1 MRGAAPVDED
11 QRTRRASVMSLVRDL
26 VAALGANDD
35 PLLGLFGA
43 FAYDLV
49 FQIEDLV
56 QKRARESDQ
65 RDIVLYVPDRLLAY
79 DRATGRGVVLS
90 YDFAW
95 KGKSTEGL
103 PRETAESV
111 YAKTPRQGFADH
123 APGEYQATVET
134 ARAAFARGDLFEAV
148 PGQLFAEP
156 CERSPAEVFQRLC
169 RINPSPYGALM
180 NLGDGEFLVSASPE
194 MFVRSDGRRVE
205 TCPISGTIARGVDA
219 IGDAEQIRQLL
230 NSEKDEFELNMCT
243 DVDRNDKARVC
254 VPGTIKVLARRQIE
268 TYSKLFHTVD
278 HVEGMLRPGFDSLD
292 AFLTHA
298 WAVTVTGA
306 PKLWAMQFVEDH
318 ERSSRR
324 WYAGAIGA
332 VNFDG
337 SINTGLTIRTI
348 RMKDG
353 LAEVRVGATC
363 LFDSDPAAEDRECQ
377 VKAAALF
384 QALRGD
390 PPKPL
395 SAFAPD
401 ATGSGK
407 RVLLIDHDDSFVHML
422 ADYFRQVGATVTVV
436 RHVHAL
442 ADAEAAR
449 ATICWCCRR
458 GRAGRRI
465 SAIAKTIDAALDKKL
480 PIFGVCLGV
489 QAIGE
494 YFGGQLGQLGQPAHG
509 RPSRVQVRGGRLM
522 QNLPNEIVIG
532 RYHSL
537 YVERDSMPEVLTV
550 TASTED
556 GVAMAIEHKT
566 LAGRRRAVSPGI
578 ADVARRRSRPAH
590 RGERVPAW
598 RTDQLMIAN
607 RDPKEIPMTFEH
619 DLKAAVRTIPDYPKP
634 GILFRDITTLL
645 GDARAFRRAVDE
657 LVQPWAGNKIDKV
670 AGIEARGFILGGAV
684 AHQVSAGFV
693 PIRKKGKLPHTTVRI
708 AYSLEYGL
716 DEMEMHADAI
726 HPGERVIL
734 VDDLIA
740 TGGTAEGAVKLMRQ
754 IGANVVAA
762 CFIIDLPDLGGAAK
776 LRAMDV
782 PVRTLM
788 AFDGH

>member
-1 MRGAAPVDED
+1 MNRTVFSLPDHSEYRTRGGLLVARSVEHFSGGASRLDDLIELLDRRRGVVLSSGTTVPGRYESFDLGFADPPLQLQTTGLDFSLSALNVRGEVLIAFLGEVLRDPCIVITERSASRLAGHILRGEAPVDED
-11 QRTRRASVMSLVRDL
+11 QRTRRATVMSLVREL
-26 VAALGANDD
+26 VAAFGSNEDS
-35 PLLGLFGA
+35 LLGLFGA

-56 QKRARESDQ
+56 QKRKREADQ
-65 RDIVLYVPDRLLAY
+65 RDIVLFVPDRLLAY
-79 DRATGRGVVLS
+79 DRATARGVILS

-95 KGKSTEGL
+95 NGQSSNGRL
-103 PRETAESV
+103 RETSESV
-111 YAKTPRQGFADH
+111 YVKTPRQAFSDH
-123 APGEYQATVET
+123 AAGEYQATVET

-148 PGQLFAEP
+148 PGQLFGEP
-156 CERSPAEVFQRLC
+156 CDRSPAEVFQRLC

-194 MFVRSDGRRVE
+194 MFVRSDGRRIE

-230 NSEKDEFELNMCT
+230 NSQKDEFELNMCT
-243 DVDRNDKARVC
+243 DVDRNDKARIC

-318 ERSSRR
+318 ERSPRR
-324 WYAGAIGA
+324 WYAGAIGV

-337 SINTGLTIRTI
+337 GINTGLTIRTI

-353 LAEVRVGATC
+353 IAEVRVGATC

-390 PPKPL
+390 PPKRL
-395 SAFAPD
+395 STFAPD

-422 ADYFRQVGATVTVV
+422 ADYFRQVGAGVTVV
-436 RHVHAL
+436 RYVHAQKML
-442 ADAEAAR
+442 DSGNYDLLVLSPGPGRPENFGIAA
-449 ATICWCCRR
+449 
-458 GRAGRRI
+458 
-465 SAIAKTIDAALDKKL
+465 TIDAALGKKL

-494 YFGGQLGQLGQPAHG
+494 YFGGRLGQLRQPAHG

-522 QNLPNEIVIG
+522 RNLPNEIVIG

-537 YVERDSMPEVLTV
+537 YVERDGMPDVLEV

-566 LAGRRRAVSPGI
+566 LPVAGVQFHPESLMSLG
-578 ADVARRRSRPAH
+578 
-590 RGERVPAW
+590 GEVGLRIVE
-598 RTDQLMIAN
+598 N
-607 RDPKEIPMTFEH
+607 
-619 DLKAAVRTIPDYPKP
+619 
-634 GILFRDITTLL
+634 
-645 GDARAFRRAVDE
+645 AFR
-657 LVQPWAGNKIDKV
+657 L
-670 AGIEARGFILGGAV
+670 
-684 AHQVSAGFV
+684 SA
-693 PIRKKGKLPHTTVRI
+693 
-708 AYSLEYGL
+708 
-716 DEMEMHADAI
+716 
-726 HPGERVIL
+726 
-734 VDDLIA
+734 
-740 TGGTAEGAVKLMRQ
+740 
-754 IGANVVAA
+754 
-762 CFIIDLPDLGGAAK
+762 
-776 LRAMDV
+776 
-782 PVRTLM
+782 
-788 AFDGH
+788 

>member
-1 MRGAAPVDED
+1 MNRTVFSLPEQFEYTTRGGLLVKRAVEHFSGGASRLDRLIELLDRRPGVVLSSGTTVPGRYESFDLGFSDPPLVLETAGVDFSLTALNPRGEVLIAFLADTLREPSVVMTEKSASRLAGHIVHGEAPVEED
-11 QRTRRASVMSLVRDL
+11 QRTRRASVMSLVRDM
-26 VAALGANDD
+26 VANFAANDD
-35 PLLGLFGA
+35 GMLGLFGA

-49 FQIEDLV
+49 FQVEDLV
-56 QKRARESDQ
+56 QKRPREKDQ
-65 RDIVLYVPDRLLAY
+65 RDIVLYIPDQLLAY
-79 DRATGRGVVLS
+79 DRATSRGAVIS
-90 YDFAW
+90 YDFSW
-95 KGKSTEGL
+95 KGKTTAGL
-103 PRETAESV
+103 SRETGESV

-123 APGEYQATVET
+123 APGEYRATVEL

-148 PGQLFAEP
+148 PGQLFGEP

-194 MFVRSDGRRVE
+194 MFVRSDGKRVE

-278 HVEGMLRPGFDSLD
+278 HVEGMLRPGFDALD

-318 ERSSRR
+318 ERSPRR
-324 WYAGAIGA
+324 WYAGAIGC

-395 SAFAPD
+395 SSTAPD

-407 RVLLIDHDDSFVHML
+407 QVLLIDHDDSFVHML
-422 ADYFRQVGATVTVV
+422 ADYFRQVGASVTVV
-436 RHVHAL
+436 RYVHAL
-442 ADAEAAR
+442 DMLKR
-449 ATICWCCRR
+449 KKWDLLVLSPGP
-458 GRAGRRI
+458 GRPEDFGI
-465 SAIAKTIDAALDKKL
+465 SGTIDAALEKKL

-494 YFGGQLGQLGQPAHG
+494 YFGGQLGQLSQPAHG
-509 RPSRVQVRGGRLM
+509 RPSRVQIRGGRLM
-522 QNLPNEIVIG
+522 KSLPNEIVIG

-537 YVERDSMPEVLTV
+537 YVERGTMPEVLDV
-550 TASTED
+550 TAATED

-566 LAGRRRAVSPGI
+566 LPVGGVQFHPESLMSLSG
-578 ADVARRRSRPAH
+578 DVGLRIV
-590 RGERVPAW
+590 E
-598 RTDQLMIAN
+598 N
-607 RDPKEIPMTFEH
+607 
-619 DLKAAVRTIPDYPKP
+619 
-634 GILFRDITTLL
+634 
-645 GDARAFRRAVDE
+645 AFR
-657 LVQPWAGNKIDKV
+657 
-670 AGIEARGFILGGAV
+670 LG
-684 AHQVSAGFV
+684 VS
-693 PIRKKGKLPHTTVRI
+693 I
-708 AYSLEYGL
+708 
-716 DEMEMHADAI
+716 
-726 HPGERVIL
+726 
-734 VDDLIA
+734 
-740 TGGTAEGAVKLMRQ
+740 
-754 IGANVVAA
+754 N
-762 CFIIDLPDLGGAAK
+762 
-776 LRAMDV
+776 
-782 PVRTLM
+782 
-788 AFDGH
+788 

>member
-1 MRGAAPVDED
+1 MNRTVFSLPERSDYHTRGGLVVTRAVEHFSGGAKRLDELIDLLDRRRGVVLSSGTTVPGRYESFDLGFSDPPLALETTGANFSLSALNPRGEVLIAFLADTLREPGVVIAEKTASRLAGHIVRGAAPVEED
-11 QRTRRASVMSLVRDL
+11 QRTRRASVMSLVRGL
-26 VAALGANDD
+26 VAAFSASED
-35 PLLGLFGA
+35 PVLGLFGA

-56 QKRARESDQ
+56 EKRPREADQ

-79 DRATGRGVVLS
+79 DRATARGVILS

-95 KGKSTEGL
+95 KGKSTHSLPHDTPEG
-103 PRETAESV
+103 V

-123 APGEYQATVET
+123 APGEYQTTVEL

-156 CERSPAEVFQRLC
+156 CERTPAEVFQRLC

-180 NLGDGEFLVSASPE
+180 NLGEGEFLVSASPE

-205 TCPISGTIARGVDA
+205 TCPISGTIARGMDA

-318 ERSSRR
+318 ERSPRR
-324 WYAGAIGA
+324 WYAGAIGC

-395 SAFAPD
+395 SSFAPD

-407 RVLLIDHDDSFVHML
+407 QVLLIDHDDSFVHML
-422 ADYFRQVGATVTVV
+422 ADYFRQVGAGVTVV
-436 RHVHAL
+436 RYVHAL
-442 ADAEAAR
+442 DMLKQR
-449 ATICWCCRR
+449 NWDLLVLSPGP
-458 GRAGRRI
+458 GRPEDFGI
-465 SAIAKTIDAALDKKL
+465 SKTIDAALEKKL

-494 YFGGQLGQLGQPAHG
+494 YFGGRLGQLDQPAHG

-522 QNLPNEIVIG
+522 RSLPNEIVIG

-537 YVERDSMPEVLTV
+537 YVERDSMPDVLLV
-550 TASTED
+550 TATTED
-556 GVAMAIEHKT
+556 GVAMALEHAS
-566 LAGRRRAVSPGI
+566 LPVGGVQFHPESLMSLG
-578 ADVARRRSRPAH
+578 
-590 RGERVPAW
+590 GEIGLRIVE
-598 RTDQLMIAN
+598 N
-607 RDPKEIPMTFEH
+607 
-619 DLKAAVRTIPDYPKP
+619 
-634 GILFRDITTLL
+634 
-645 GDARAFRRAVDE
+645 AFRLA
-657 LVQPWAGNKIDKV
+657 
-670 AGIEARGFILGGAV
+670 
-684 AHQVSAGFV
+684 
-693 PIRKKGKLPHTTVRI
+693 
-708 AYSLEYGL
+708 
-716 DEMEMHADAI
+716 
-726 HPGERVIL
+726 
-734 VDDLIA
+734 
-740 TGGTAEGAVKLMRQ
+740 
-754 IGANVVAA
+754 
-762 CFIIDLPDLGGAAK
+762 
-776 LRAMDV
+776 V
-782 PVRTLM
+782 PVN
-788 AFDGH
+788 

>member
-1 MRGAAPVDED
+1 MNRTVFALPPRSDYVSRGGLAITRVAEQFTGHADRLDDLVSLLDRRRGVVLSSGTTVPGRYESFDLGFSDPPLKLETTGVNFKLEALNERGQVLIAFLADVLREPCVVISEKTASRLSGHIIRGDAPIEED
-11 QRTRRASVMSLVRDL
+11 QRTRRASVMSLVREL
-26 VAALGANDD
+26 VASFSSNDD
-35 PLLGLFGA
+35 GVLGLFGA

-56 QKRARESDQ
+56 QKRAREQDQ
-65 RDIVLYVPDRLLAY
+65 RDIVLYVPDRLLVY

-95 KGKSTEGL
+95 KGRSTEGL
-103 PRETAESV
+103 PRETADSPYV
-111 YAKTPRQGFADH
+111 KTGRQGFADH

-169 RINPSPYGALM
+169 VINPSPYGALM
-180 NLGDGEFLVSASPE
+180 NLGEGEFLVSASPE

-205 TCPISGTIARGVDA
+205 TCPISGTIARGTDA

-278 HVEGMLRPGFDSLD
+278 HVEGMLRPGFDALD

-318 ERSSRR
+318 ERSPRR

-363 LFDSDPAAEDRECQ
+363 LFDSDAAAEDRECQ

-436 RHVHAL
+436 RYVHAL
-442 ADAEAAR
+442 DMLKQKR
-449 ATICWCCRR
+449 WDLLVLSPGP
-458 GRAGRRI
+458 GRPEDFGI
-465 SAIAKTIDAALDKKL
+465 KTTIDAALENKL
-480 PIFGVCLGV
+480 PVFGVCLGV

-494 YFGGQLGQLGQPAHG
+494 YFGGELGQLTHPAHG

-522 QNLPNEIVIG
+522 RNLPNEIVIG

-537 YVERDSMPEVLTV
+537 FVERESMPDVLNV

-556 GVAMAIEHKT
+556 GVAMALEHKT
-566 LAGRRRAVSPGI
+566 LPVAGVQFHPES
-578 ADVARRRSRPAH
+578 
-590 RGERVPAW
+590 
-598 RTDQLMIAN
+598 LMSLGN
-607 RDPKEIPMTFEH
+607 EVG
-619 DLKAAVRTIPDYPKP
+619 LKIVEN
-634 GILFRDITTLL
+634 
-645 GDARAFRRAVDE
+645 AFR
-657 LVQPWAGNKIDKV
+657 
-670 AGIEARGFILGGAV
+670 
-684 AHQVSAGFV
+684 
-693 PIRKKGKLPHTTVRI
+693 
-708 AYSLEYGL
+708 L
-716 DEMEMHADAI
+716 DA
-726 HPGERVIL
+726 
-734 VDDLIA
+734 
-740 TGGTAEGAVKLMRQ
+740 
-754 IGANVVAA
+754 
-762 CFIIDLPDLGGAAK
+762 
-776 LRAMDV
+776 
-782 PVRTLM
+782 PVN
-788 AFDGH
+788 

>member
-1 MRGAAPVDED
+1 MNRTVFALPARSDYVTRGGLAITRVAEQFTGGANRLDDLINLLDRRRGVVLSSGTTVPGRYESFDLGFSDPPLKLETTGVNFKLEALNERGQVLIAFLADVLHEPCVVISEKSATQLAGHIIRGDAPVEED

-26 VAALGANDD
+26 VAAFSANDD
-35 PLLGLFGA
+35 GLLGLFGA

-56 QKRARESDQ
+56 QKRARENDQ

-79 DRATGRGVVLS
+79 DRATGRGPVVLS

-103 PRETAESV
+103 PRETVESP
-111 YAKTPRQGFADH
+111 YLKTPRQGFADH

-156 CERSPAEVFQRLC
+156 CDRSPAEVFQRLC
-169 RINPSPYGALM
+169 VINPSPYGALM
-180 NLGDGEFLVSASPE
+180 NLGEGEFLVSASPE

-205 TCPISGTIARGVDA
+205 TCPISGTIARGTDA

-278 HVEGMLRPGFDSLD
+278 HVEGMLRPGFDALD

-318 ERSSRR
+318 ERSPRR

-407 RVLLIDHDDSFVHML
+407 QVLLIDHDDSFVHML
-422 ADYFRQVGATVTVV
+422 ADYFRQVGADVTVV

-442 ADAEAAR
+442 DMLKR
-449 ATICWCCRR
+449 KKWDLLVLSPGP
-458 GRAGRRI
+458 GRPEDFGI
-465 SAIAKTIDAALDKKL
+465 KKTIDAALEKKL
-480 PIFGVCLGV
+480 PVFGVCLGV

-494 YFGGQLGQLGQPAHG
+494 YFGGELGQLTHPAHG

-522 QNLPNEIVIG
+522 RNLPNEIVIG

-537 YVERDSMPEVLTV
+537 YVERDSMPEVLDV

-556 GVAMAIEHKT
+556 GVAMALEHKT
-566 LAGRRRAVSPGI
+566 LPVAGVQFHPESLMSLSGEVGP
-578 ADVARRRSRPAH
+578 ADCR
-590 RGERVPAW
+590 ECVPA
-598 RTDQLMIAN
+598 
-607 RDPKEIPMTFEH
+607 
-619 DLKAAVRTIPDYPKP
+619 
-634 GILFRDITTLL
+634 GC
-645 GDARAFRRAVDE
+645 AR
-657 LVQPWAGNKIDKV
+657 
-670 AGIEARGFILGGAV
+670 
-684 AHQVSAGFV
+684 
-693 PIRKKGKLPHTTVRI
+693 
-708 AYSLEYGL
+708 
-716 DEMEMHADAI
+716 
-726 HPGERVIL
+726 
-734 VDDLIA
+734 
-740 TGGTAEGAVKLMRQ
+740 
-754 IGANVVAA
+754 
-762 CFIIDLPDLGGAAK
+762 
-776 LRAMDV
+776 
-782 PVRTLM
+782 
-788 AFDGH
+788 

>member
-1 MRGAAPVDED
+1 MNRTAFSLPAHSDYRTDGGLQVSRAVEQFTGGAGRLDRLIDLLDRRLGVVLSSGTTVPGRYESFDLGFSDPPLRLETTGSDFSLQALNARGEVLIAFLTEILRDPCIVISETSTVRLAGHILRGAAPVEED
-11 QRTRRASVMSLVRDL
+11 QRTRRASVMSLVRAL
-26 VAALGANDD
+26 VAAFGANDD

-56 QKRARESDQ
+56 QKRVRERDQ
-65 RDIVLYVPDRLLAY
+65 RDIVLYLPDRLLAY
-79 DRATGRGVVLS
+79 DRATGRGVLLS
-90 YDFAW
+90 YEFAW
-95 KGKSTEGL
+95 KGKSTAGL
-103 PRETAESV
+103 PRETAESA
-111 YAKTPRQGFADH
+111 YARTPRQGFSDH

-156 CERSPAEVFQRLC
+156 CDRSPAEVFQRLC

-205 TCPISGTIARGVDA
+205 TCPISGTIARGSDA

-254 VPGTIKVLARRQIE
+254 VPGSIKVLARRQIE

-278 HVEGMLRPGFDSLD
+278 HVEGMLRPGFDALD

-306 PKLWAMQFVEDH
+306 PKLWAMQFVEDN
-318 ERSSRR
+318 ERSPRR

-390 PPKPL
+390 PAKPL
-395 SAFAPD
+395 SDIAPD

-422 ADYFRQVGATVTVV
+422 ADYFRQVGAAVTVV
-436 RHVHAL
+436 RYVHAQQML
-442 ADAEAAR
+442 NTKDYDLLVLSPGP
-449 ATICWCCRR
+449 
-458 GRAGRRI
+458 GRPEDFGI
-465 SAIAKTIDAALDKKL
+465 SGTIDTALGKKL

-494 YFGGQLGQLGQPAHG
+494 YFGGRLGQLGHPAHG

-537 YVERDSMPEVLTV
+537 YVERDSMPDVLAV

-566 LAGRRRAVSPGI
+566 LPVGGVQFHPESLMSLG
-578 ADVARRRSRPAH
+578 
-590 RGERVPAW
+590 GEVGLRIVE
-598 RTDQLMIAN
+598 N
-607 RDPKEIPMTFEH
+607 
-619 DLKAAVRTIPDYPKP
+619 
-634 GILFRDITTLL
+634 
-645 GDARAFRRAVDE
+645 AFR
-657 LVQPWAGNKIDKV
+657 
-670 AGIEARGFILGGAV
+670 LGA
-684 AHQVSAGFV
+684 
-693 PIRKKGKLPHTTVRI
+693 TV
-708 AYSLEYGL
+708 
-716 DEMEMHADAI
+716 
-726 HPGERVIL
+726 
-734 VDDLIA
+734 
-740 TGGTAEGAVKLMRQ
+740 
-754 IGANVVAA
+754 N
-762 CFIIDLPDLGGAAK
+762 
-776 LRAMDV
+776 
-782 PVRTLM
+782 
-788 AFDGH
+788 

>member
-1 MRGAAPVDED
+1 MNRTVFSLPERYDYRTRGGLAVTRLAEQFSGGATRLDALIELLDRRRGVVLSSGTTVPGRYESFDLGFADPPLVLETRGVDFKLSALNARGEVLIAFLGDMLRDETVVITEKTAACLAGHIIRGAAPVDED
-11 QRTRRASVMSLVRDL
+11 QRTRRASVMSLVREL
-26 VAALGANDD
+26 IAGFGANDD

-56 QKRARESDQ
+56 QKRPREADQ
-65 RDIVLYVPDRLLAY
+65 RDIVLYVPDQLLVY
-79 DRATGRGVVLS
+79 DRATARGVVLS

-95 KGKSTEGL
+95 NGKSSAGL
-103 PRETAESV
+103 PRETAESI
-111 YAKTPRQGFADH
+111 YAKTLRQGFADH

-148 PGQLFAEP
+148 PGQLFGEP

-205 TCPISGTIARGVDA
+205 TCPISGTIARGTDA

-278 HVEGMLRPGFDSLD
+278 HVEGMLRPGFDALD

-318 ERSSRR
+318 ERSPRR
-324 WYAGAIGA
+324 WYAGAIGC

-390 PPKPL
+390 PARPL
-395 SAFAPD
+395 SSTAPD

-407 RVLLIDHDDSFVHML
+407 QVLLIDHDDSFVHML

-436 RHVHAL
+436 RYVHAL
-442 ADAEAAR
+442 DMLR
-449 ATICWCCRR
+449 QRR
-458 GRAGRRI
+458 WDLLVLSPGPGRPEDFKM
-465 SAIAKTIDAALDKKL
+465 SSTIDAAIAKKL

-494 YFGGQLGQLGQPAHG
+494 YFGGELGQLAQPAHG

-522 QNLPNEIVIG
+522 RSLPNEIVIG

-537 YVERDSMPEVLTV
+537 YVTRETMPEVLTV

-556 GVAMAIEHKT
+556 GVAMVIEHNS
-566 LAGRRRAVSPGI
+566 LPVGGVQFHPESLMSLG
-578 ADVARRRSRPAH
+578 
-590 RGERVPAW
+590 GEVGLRIVE
-598 RTDQLMIAN
+598 N
-607 RDPKEIPMTFEH
+607 
-619 DLKAAVRTIPDYPKP
+619 
-634 GILFRDITTLL
+634 
-645 GDARAFRRAVDE
+645 AFR
-657 LVQPWAGNKIDKV
+657 
-670 AGIEARGFILGGAV
+670 LG
-684 AHQVSAGFV
+684 
-693 PIRKKGKLPHTTVRI
+693 
-708 AYSLEYGL
+708 E
-716 DEMEMHADAI
+716 
-726 HPGERVIL
+726 
-734 VDDLIA
+734 
-740 TGGTAEGAVKLMRQ
+740 
-754 IGANVVAA
+754 
-762 CFIIDLPDLGGAAK
+762 
-776 LRAMDV
+776 
-782 PVRTLM
+782 PVN
-788 AFDGH
+788 

>member
-1 MRGAAPVDED
+1 MNRTVFSLPARTEYRTHGGLAVTRSVEQFSGGANRLDDLIDLLDRRAGVVLSSGTTVPGRYESFDLGFSDPPLRLQTKGSDFALEALNARGQVLIAFLGDVLRDPCVVITAKDASRLTGHIRRGAAPVDED
-11 QRTRRASVMSLVRDL
+11 QRTRRASVMSLVRD
-26 VAALGANDD
+26 VVSAFGAADE

-49 FQIEDLV
+49 FQIEDIV
-56 QKRARESDQ
+56 QKRAREMDQ

-79 DRATGRGVVLS
+79 DRATGRGVILS
-90 YDFAW
+90 YDFEW
-95 KGKSTEGL
+95 KGKSCAGL
-103 PRETAESV
+103 PRESAESL
-111 YAKTPRQGFADH
+111 YTKTPRQGFSDH

-194 MFVRSDGRRVE
+194 MFVRSDGKRVE

-318 ERSSRR
+318 ERSPRR

-422 ADYFRQVGATVTVV
+422 ADYFRQVGADVTVV

-442 ADAEAAR
+442 DMLKQKR
-449 ATICWCCRR
+449 WDLLVLSPGP
-458 GRAGRRI
+458 GRPEDFGI
-465 SAIAKTIDAALDKKL
+465 KKTIDAALENKL
-480 PIFGVCLGV
+480 PVFGVCLGV

-494 YFGGQLGQLGQPAHG
+494 YFGGELGQLTHPAHG

-522 QNLPNEIVIG
+522 RNLPNEIVIG

-537 YVERDSMPEVLTV
+537 YVERDSMPEVLSV

-556 GVAMAIEHKT
+556 GVAMALEHKT
-566 LAGRRRAVSPGI
+566 LPVAGVQFHPESLM
-578 ADVARRRSRPAH
+578 SLS
-590 RGERVPAW
+590 GEVGLRIVENA
-598 RTDQLMIAN
+598 
-607 RDPKEIPMTFEH
+607 
-619 DLKAAVRTIPDYPKP
+619 
-634 GILFRDITTLL
+634 FRL
-645 GDARAFRRAVDE
+645 DARAD
-657 LVQPWAGNKIDKV
+657 
-670 AGIEARGFILGGAV
+670 
-684 AHQVSAGFV
+684 
-693 PIRKKGKLPHTTVRI
+693 
-708 AYSLEYGL
+708 
-716 DEMEMHADAI
+716 
-726 HPGERVIL
+726 
-734 VDDLIA
+734 
-740 TGGTAEGAVKLMRQ
+740 
-754 IGANVVAA
+754 
-762 CFIIDLPDLGGAAK
+762 
-776 LRAMDV
+776 
-782 PVRTLM
+782 
-788 AFDGH
+788 

>member
-1 MRGAAPVDED
+1 MNRTAFSLPAHSQYRTRGGLEVSRAVERFTGGSKLDELIELIDRRRGVVLSSGTTVPGRYESFDLGFSDPPLRLETSGTVFSLAALNQRGEVLIAFLGDTLDEPGVVISERSATRLAGHIVRGDAPVEED
-11 QRTRRASVMSLVRDL
+11 QRTRRTSMMTLVRAL
-26 VAALGANDD
+26 IATFAADDD

-56 QKRARESDQ
+56 QKRPREKDQ

-79 DRATGRGVVLS
+79 DRATGRGVLLS
-90 YDFAW
+90 YEFTW
-95 KGKSTEGL
+95 KEKSTSGL

-111 YAKTPRQGFADH
+111 YDRTPRQGFADH

-156 CERSPAEVFQRLC
+156 CDRSPAEVFQRLC

-180 NLGDGEFLVSASPE
+180 NLGEGEFLVSASPE
-194 MFVRSDGRRVE
+194 MFVRSDGKRIE
-205 TCPISGTIARGVDA
+205 TCPISGTIARGADA

-230 NSEKDEFELNMCT
+230 NSKKDEFELNMCT
-243 DVDRNDKARVC
+243 DVDRNDKARIC
-254 VPGTIKVLARRQIE
+254 VPGSIKVLARRQIE

-278 HVEGMLRPGFDSLD
+278 HVEGILRPGFDALD

-306 PKLWAMQFVEDH
+306 PKLWAVQFIEDH
-318 ERSSRR
+318 ERSPRR

-390 PPKPL
+390 PVRPL
-395 SAFAPD
+395 SAVAPD

-436 RHVHAL
+436 RYVHAQQML
-442 ADAEAAR
+442 GSKDYDLLVLSPGP
-449 ATICWCCRR
+449 
-458 GRAGRRI
+458 GRPEDFG
-465 SAIAKTIDAALDKKL
+465 IAKTIDTALAKKL

-494 YFGGQLGQLGQPAHG
+494 YFGGSLGQLDQPAHG
-509 RPSRVQVRGGRLM
+509 RPSRIQVRGGRLM

-537 YVERDSMPEVLTV
+537 FVERDSMPEALSV
-550 TASTED
+550 TATTED
-556 GVAMAIEHKT
+556 GVAMVIEHKT
-566 LAGRRRAVSPGI
+566 LPVGGVQFHPES
-578 ADVARRRSRPAH
+578 
-590 RGERVPAW
+590 
-598 RTDQLMIAN
+598 LMS
-607 RDPKEIPMTFEH
+607 
-619 DLKAAVRTIPDYPKP
+619 
-634 GILFRDITTLL
+634 L
-645 GDARAFRRAVDE
+645 GDEVGLRIVENAFR
-657 LVQPWAGNKIDKV
+657 
-670 AGIEARGFILGGAV
+670 LG
-684 AHQVSAGFV
+684 
-693 PIRKKGKLPHTTVRI
+693 
-708 AYSLEYGL
+708 
-716 DEMEMHADAI
+716 
-726 HPGERVIL
+726 
-734 VDDLIA
+734 
-740 TGGTAEGAVKLMRQ
+740 
-754 IGANVVAA
+754 
-762 CFIIDLPDLGGAAK
+762 
-776 LRAMDV
+776 V
-782 PVRTLM
+782 PVS
-788 AFDGH
+788 

>member
-1 MRGAAPVDED
+1 LPT
-11 QRTRRASVMSLVRDL
+11 TRR
-26 VAALGANDD
+26 
-35 PLLGLFGA
+35 
-43 FAYDLV
+43 
-49 FQIEDLV
+49 
-56 QKRARESDQ
+56 
-65 RDIVLYVPDRLLAY
+65 
-79 DRATGRGVVLS
+79 
-90 YDFAW
+90 
-95 KGKSTEGL
+95 
-103 PRETAESV
+103 
-111 YAKTPRQGFADH
+111 
-123 APGEYQATVET
+123 

-148 PGQLFAEP
+148 PGQLFGEP
-156 CERSPAEVFQRLC
+156 CARTPSEVFQRLC

-180 NLGDGEFLVSASPE
+180 NLGEGEFLVSASPE

-205 TCPISGTIARGVDA
+205 TCPISGTIARGTDA

-254 VPGTIKVLARRQIE
+254 VPGSIKVLARRQIE

-318 ERSSRR
+318 ERSPRR
-324 WYAGAIGA
+324 WYAGAIGC

-395 SAFAPD
+395 SSTAPD

-422 ADYFRQVGATVTVV
+422 ADYFRQVGAAVTVV
-436 RHVHAL
+436 RYVHAL
-442 ADAEAAR
+442 DMLNDR
-449 ATICWCCRR
+449 KWDLVVLSPGP
-458 GRAGRRI
+458 GRPEDFKI
-465 SAIAKTIDAALDKKL
+465 SSTIDVAIEKKL
-480 PIFGVCLGV
+480 PVFGVCLGL

-494 YFGGQLGQLGQPAHG
+494 YFGGQLGQLAQPAHG
-509 RPSRVQVRGGRLM
+509 RPSRIQVRGGRLM
-522 QNLPNEIVIG
+522 QSLPNEIVIG

-537 YVERDSMPEVLTV
+537 YVERDSMPGVLSV

-556 GVAMAIEHKT
+556 GVPMAIEHKS
-566 LAGRRRAVSPGI
+566 LPVAGVQFHPESLM
-578 ADVARRRSRPAH
+578 SLS
-590 RGERVPAW
+590 GEVGLRIVE
-598 RTDQLMIAN
+598 N
-607 RDPKEIPMTFEH
+607 
-619 DLKAAVRTIPDYPKP
+619 
-634 GILFRDITTLL
+634 
-645 GDARAFRRAVDE
+645 AFR
-657 LVQPWAGNKIDKV
+657 LK
-670 AGIEARGFILGGAV
+670 EAM
-684 AHQVSAGFV
+684 
-693 PIRKKGKLPHTTVRI
+693 T
-708 AYSLEYGL
+708 
-716 DEMEMHADAI
+716 
-726 HPGERVIL
+726 
-734 VDDLIA
+734 
-740 TGGTAEGAVKLMRQ
+740 
-754 IGANVVAA
+754 
-762 CFIIDLPDLGGAAK
+762 
-776 LRAMDV
+776 
-782 PVRTLM
+782 
-788 AFDGH
+788 

>member
-1 MRGAAPVDED
+1 MNRTAFSLPELSEYRTSGGLAISRAVEQFTGNAKRLDDLIELLDRRRGVVLSSGTTVPGRYESFDLGFSDPPLRLETTGPDFSLQALNARGEVLIAFLGDVLREPCVVVTEKSASRLAGHIVRGAAPVDED

-26 VAALGANDD
+26 VATLGSSAD

-49 FQIEDLV
+49 FQMEDLK

-79 DRATGRGVVLS
+79 DRATGRGVILA
-90 YDFAW
+90 YDFTW
-95 KGKSTEGL
+95 NGQSTAGL
-103 PRETAESV
+103 DRDTPQSV
-111 YAKTPRQGFADH
+111 YLKTPRQGFADH
-123 APGEYQATVET
+123 APGVYQATVQK
-134 ARAAFARGDLFEAV
+134 AREAFARGDLFEAV
-148 PGQLFAEP
+148 PGQLFGEP

-169 RINPSPYGALM
+169 KINPSPYGALM
-180 NLGDGEFLVSASPE
+180 NLGDGEFLVAASPE

-278 HVEGMLRPGFDSLD
+278 HVEGILRPGFDSLD

-306 PKLWAMQFVEDH
+306 PKLWAMQFVEDN

-407 RVLLIDHDDSFVHML
+407 QVLLIDHDDSFVHML
-422 ADYFRQVGATVTVV
+422 ADYFRQVGARVTVV

-442 ADAEAAR
+442 DMLKQGKWDLLVLSPGPGRPEDFKVAG
-449 ATICWCCRR
+449 TI
-458 GRAGRRI
+458 G
-465 SAIAKTIDAALDKKL
+465 AALEKKL

-494 YFGGQLGQLGQPAHG
+494 YFGGELSQLGQPAHG
-509 RPSRVQVRGGRLM
+509 RSSRVQVKGGRLM
-522 QNLPNEIVIG
+522 QSLPNEIMIG

-537 YVERDSMPEVLTV
+537 YVERDSMPEVLDV

-566 LAGRRRAVSPGI
+566 LPVGGVQFHPESLMSLG
-578 ADVARRRSRPAH
+578 
-590 RGERVPAW
+590 GEVGLRIVE
-598 RTDQLMIAN
+598 N
-607 RDPKEIPMTFEH
+607 
-619 DLKAAVRTIPDYPKP
+619 
-634 GILFRDITTLL
+634 
-645 GDARAFRRAVDE
+645 AFR
-657 LVQPWAGNKIDKV
+657 L
-670 AGIEARGFILGGAV
+670 
-684 AHQVSAGFV
+684 S
-693 PIRKKGKLPHTTVRI
+693 
-708 AYSLEYGL
+708 
-716 DEMEMHADAI
+716 
-726 HPGERVIL
+726 
-734 VDDLIA
+734 
-740 TGGTAEGAVKLMRQ
+740 
-754 IGANVVAA
+754 
-762 CFIIDLPDLGGAAK
+762 
-776 LRAMDV
+776 V
-782 PVRTLM
+782 PVN
-788 AFDGH
+788 

>member
-1 MRGAAPVDED
+1 MNRTAFSLPARSEYRTSGGLVVSRAVEQFTGGADRLDDLIDLLDRRRGVMLSSGTTVPGRYESFDLGFSDPPLLLESAGSDFSLQALNERGQVLIAFLGDVLREPCVVITQKDPTRLAGHVVRGAAPVDED
-11 QRTRRASVMSLVRDL
+11 QRTRRASVMSLVRDM

-95 KGKSTEGL
+95 KGASTAGL
-103 PRETAESV
+103 ERATAESV
-111 YAKTPRQGFADH
+111 YAKTPRQGFSDH

-148 PGQLFAEP
+148 PGQLFGEP

-180 NLGDGEFLVSASPE
+180 NLGEGEFLVAASPE
-194 MFVRSDGRRVE
+194 MFVRSDGRRIE

-230 NSEKDEFELNMCT
+230 NSQKDEFELNMCT

-292 AFLTHA
+292 AFMTHA

-306 PKLWAMQFVEDH
+306 PKLWAMQFV
-318 ERSSRR
+318 
-324 WYAGAIGA
+324 A
-332 VNFDG
+332 
-337 SINTGLTIRTI
+337 
-348 RMKDG
+348 
-353 LAEVRVGATC
+353 
-363 LFDSDPAAEDRECQ
+363 DPAAEDRECQ

-390 PPKPL
+390 PAKPL

-436 RHVHAL
+436 RYIHAQQML
-442 ADAEAAR
+442 STQSYDLLVLSPGP
-449 ATICWCCRR
+449 
-458 GRAGRRI
+458 GRPEDFGI
-465 SAIAKTIDAALDKKL
+465 SKTIGAALDRKL

-537 YVERDSMPEVLTV
+537 YVERDSMPNVLEV

-566 LAGRRRAVSPGI
+566 LPVGGVQFHPESLMSLG
-578 ADVARRRSRPAH
+578 
-590 RGERVPAW
+590 GEVGLRIVE
-598 RTDQLMIAN
+598 N
-607 RDPKEIPMTFEH
+607 
-619 DLKAAVRTIPDYPKP
+619 
-634 GILFRDITTLL
+634 
-645 GDARAFRRAVDE
+645 AFR
-657 LVQPWAGNKIDKV
+657 
-670 AGIEARGFILGGAV
+670 LG
-684 AHQVSAGFV
+684 
-693 PIRKKGKLPHTTVRI
+693 VR
-708 AYSLEYGL
+708 
-716 DEMEMHADAI
+716 M
-726 HPGERVIL
+726 
-734 VDDLIA
+734 
-740 TGGTAEGAVKLMRQ
+740 
-754 IGANVVAA
+754 N
-762 CFIIDLPDLGGAAK
+762 
-776 LRAMDV
+776 
-782 PVRTLM
+782 
-788 AFDGH
+788 

>member
-1 MRGAAPVDED
+1 MNRTVFALPARSDYRTSSGLAITRAVEQFSGGASRLDDLIDLLDRRRGVVLSSGTTVPGRYESFDLGFADPPLVLETKGTDFTLQALNRRGEVLIAFLKDTLREPCVVITEASPARLAGHIVRGPAPVEED
-11 QRTRRASVMSLVRDL
+11 QRTRRASVMSLVRAMIASL
-26 VAALGANDD
+26 SANDD

-56 QKRARESDQ
+56 QRRKREADQ

-90 YDFAW
+90 YDFSW
-95 KGKSTEGL
+95 NGQSTAGL
-103 PRETAESV
+103 PRDTDASV
-111 YAKTPRQGFADH
+111 YLKEPRQGFADH
-123 APGEYQATVET
+123 APGEYQATVEK

-205 TCPISGTIARGVDA
+205 TCPISGTIARGRDA

-243 DVDRNDKARVC
+243 DVDRNDKARIC

-278 HVEGMLRPGFDSLD
+278 HVEGMLRPGFDALD

-306 PKLWAMQFVEDH
+306 PKLWAMQFVEDN
-318 ERSSRR
+318 ERSPRR

-390 PPKPL
+390 PPPPL
-395 SAFAPD
+395 SSTAPD

-407 RVLLIDHDDSFVHML
+407 NVLLIDHDDSFVHML
-422 ADYFRQVGATVTVV
+422 ADYFRQVGANVTVV
-436 RHVHAL
+436 RYVHAL
-442 ADAEAAR
+442 TMLAER
-449 ATICWCCRR
+449 SWDLIVLSPGP
-458 GRAGRRI
+458 GRPEDFKI
-465 SAIAKTIDAALDKKL
+465 STTIDAALEKKL

-489 QAIGE
+489 QAMGE
-494 YFGGQLGQLGQPAHG
+494 YFGGRLGQLGQPAHG

-522 QNLPNEIVIG
+522 QGLPNEIVIG

-537 YVERDSMPEVLTV
+537 FVERDSMPEVLTV
-550 TASTED
+550 TAATED

-566 LAGRRRAVSPGI
+566 LPVGGVQFHPES
-578 ADVARRRSRPAH
+578 
-590 RGERVPAW
+590 
-598 RTDQLMIAN
+598 LMS
-607 RDPKEIPMTFEH
+607 
-619 DLKAAVRTIPDYPKP
+619 
-634 GILFRDITTLL
+634 L
-645 GDARAFRRAVDE
+645 GDAVGLRIVENAFR
-657 LVQPWAGNKIDKV
+657 LNQPG
-670 AGIEARGFILGGAV
+670 
-684 AHQVSAGFV
+684 
-693 PIRKKGKLPHTTVRI
+693 
-708 AYSLEYGL
+708 
-716 DEMEMHADAI
+716 
-726 HPGERVIL
+726 
-734 VDDLIA
+734 
-740 TGGTAEGAVKLMRQ
+740 
-754 IGANVVAA
+754 
-762 CFIIDLPDLGGAAK
+762 
-776 LRAMDV
+776 
-782 PVRTLM
+782 
-788 AFDGH
+788 

>member
-1 MRGAAPVDED
+1 MNRTVFSLPKHSDHATAAGLGVSRTVEAFTGGQALDDLIDLLDRRRGVMLSSGTTVPGRYESFDFGFADPPLALTTRADQFSIEALNARGQVLIAFLSDRLEEPCVVVEQACANKIRGHIVRGEAPVDED
-11 QRTRRASVMSLVRDL
+11 QRTRRASAMSLVRAL
-26 VAALGANDD
+26 VAAFASPAD
-35 PLLGLFGA
+35 PMLGLYGA

-49 FQIEDLV
+49 FQIEDLK
-56 QKRARESDQ
+56 QKRAREADQ

-79 DRATGRGVVLS
+79 DRATGRGVNIA
-90 YDFAW
+90 YEFAW
-95 KGKSTEGL
+95 KGKSSSGL
-103 PRETAESV
+103 STATAESV
-111 YAKTPRQGFADH
+111 YTQTGRQGFADH
-123 APGEYQATVET
+123 APGEYAKVVET
-134 ARAAFARGDLFEAV
+134 ARESFARGDLFEAV
-148 PGQLFAEP
+148 PGQLFGEP
-156 CERSPAEVFQRLC
+156 CERSPAEVFKRLC
-169 RINPSPYGALM
+169 RINPSPYGGLL

-219 IGDAEQIRQLL
+219 IADAEQIQKLL

-318 ERSSRR
+318 ERTPRR
-324 WYAGAIGA
+324 WYAGAFG
-332 VNFDG
+332 VVGFDG

-363 LFDSDPAAEDRECQ
+363 LFDSDPVAEDKECQ

-395 SAFAPD
+395 SAVAPD

-407 RVLLIDHDDSFVHML
+407 KVLLIDHDDSFVHML
-422 ADYFRQVGATVTVV
+422 ADYFRQVGAQVSVV
-436 RHVHAL
+436 RHIHAQKML
-442 ADAEAAR
+442 ADNAYDLLVLSPGP
-449 ATICWCCRR
+449 
-458 GRAGRRI
+458 GRPEDFRI
-465 SAIAKTIDAALDKKL
+465 KSTIDAALARKL

-494 YFGGQLGQLGQPAHG
+494 YFGGHLGQLAQPAHG
-509 RPSRVQVRGGRLM
+509 RPSRIQVRGGTLM
-522 QNLPNEIVIG
+522 NGLPNEITIG

-537 YVERDSMPEVLTV
+537 FVEMQDMPDTLEV

-556 GVAMAIEHKT
+556 GIAMAIEHKS
-566 LAGRRRAVSPGI
+566 LPVGGVQFHPES
-578 ADVARRRSRPAH
+578 
-590 RGERVPAW
+590 
-598 RTDQLMIAN
+598 LMS
-607 RDPKEIPMTFEH
+607 
-619 DLKAAVRTIPDYPKP
+619 
-634 GILFRDITTLL
+634 L
-645 GDARAFRRAVDE
+645 GGQVGLRIVENAFR
-657 LVQPWAGNKIDKV
+657 
-670 AGIEARGFILGGAV
+670 LGR
-684 AHQVSAGFV
+684 
-693 PIRKKGKLPHTTVRI
+693 PL
-708 AYSLEYGL
+708 
-716 DEMEMHADAI
+716 
-726 HPGERVIL
+726 
-734 VDDLIA
+734 
-740 TGGTAEGAVKLMRQ
+740 
-754 IGANVVAA
+754 N
-762 CFIIDLPDLGGAAK
+762 
-776 LRAMDV
+776 
-782 PVRTLM
+782 
-788 AFDGH
+788 

>member
-1 MRGAAPVDED
+1 MNRTVFSLPAKSEYLTNGGLAVARVVEQFTGGASRLDDLIALLDRCRGVVLSSGTTVPGRYESFDLGFADPPLALETSGTDFALSALNPRGEVLIAFLADVLREPCVVISERSATKLSGHIIRGAAPVEED
-11 QRTRRASVMSLVRDL
+11 QRTRRASVMSLVRDM
-26 VAALGANDD
+26 VAAFASNAD

-49 FQIEDLV
+49 FQIEDIV
-56 QKRARESDQ
+56 QKRPREADQ

-79 DRATGRGVVLS
+79 DRATGRGVVLT

-95 KGKSTEGL
+95 KGKSTAG
-103 PRETAESV
+103 RSHETGASL
-111 YAKTPRQGFADH
+111 YARTPRQGFADH
-123 APGEYQATVET
+123 APGEYQATVEV
-134 ARAAFARGDLFEAV
+134 ARASFARGDLFEAV

-205 TCPISGTIARGVDA
+205 TCPISGTIARGSDS
-219 IGDAEQIRQLL
+219 IGDAEQIRKLL

-318 ERSSRR
+318 ERSPRR
-324 WYAGAIGA
+324 WYAGAIGC

-395 SAFAPD
+395 SDFAPD

-407 RVLLIDHDDSFVHML
+407 NVLLIDHDDSFVHML
-422 ADYFRQVGATVTVV
+422 ADYFRQVGANVTVV
-436 RHVHAL
+436 RHVHAQEML
-442 ADAEAAR
+442 K
-449 ATICWCCRR
+449 
-458 GRAGRRI
+458 RAGWDLLVLSPGPGRPEDFGI
-465 SAIAKTIDAALDKKL
+465 TKTIGTALEKKL

-522 QNLPNEIVIG
+522 RNLPNEIVIG

-537 YVERDSMPEVLTV
+537 FVERDSVPDVLTV
-550 TASTED
+550 TATTED
-556 GVAMAIEHKT
+556 GVAMVIEHKT
-566 LAGRRRAVSPGI
+566 LPVAGVQFHPESLMSLG
-578 ADVARRRSRPAH
+578 
-590 RGERVPAW
+590 GEVGLRIVE
-598 RTDQLMIAN
+598 N
-607 RDPKEIPMTFEH
+607 
-619 DLKAAVRTIPDYPKP
+619 
-634 GILFRDITTLL
+634 
-645 GDARAFRRAVDE
+645 AFR
-657 LVQPWAGNKIDKV
+657 
-670 AGIEARGFILGGAV
+670 
-684 AHQVSAGFV
+684 
-693 PIRKKGKLPHTTVRI
+693 
-708 AYSLEYGL
+708 L
-716 DEMEMHADAI
+716 DAD
-726 HPGERVIL
+726 
-734 VDDLIA
+734 
-740 TGGTAEGAVKLMRQ
+740 
-754 IGANVVAA
+754 
-762 CFIIDLPDLGGAAK
+762 
-776 LRAMDV
+776 
-782 PVRTLM
+782 
-788 AFDGH
+788 

>member
-1 MRGAAPVDED
+1 MNRTVFSLPAHSEYRTRGGLAVTRSVEQFSGGANRLDDLIELLDRRRGVVLSSGTTVPGRYESFDLGFADPPLVLETAGFDFSLSALNARGEVLIAFLGDVLREPCVVISERGPTRLAGHIIRGAAPVEED
-11 QRTRRASVMSLVRDL
+11 QRTRRASVMLLVRDL
-26 VAALGANDD
+26 VAALSANDD

-49 FQIEDLV
+49 FQIEDIV
-56 QKRARESDQ
+56 QKRARAADQ

-90 YDFAW
+90 YEFAW
-95 KGKSTEGL
+95 KGKSTKGL
-103 PRETAESV
+103 PRETPESV

-123 APGEYQATVET
+123 AAGEYQGVVEK

-243 DVDRNDKARVC
+243 DVDRNDKARIC

-298 WAVTVTGA
+298 WAVTVTDA

-337 SINTGLTIRTI
+337 SINTGLTIRTT

-407 RVLLIDHDDSFVHML
+407 QVLLIDHDDSFVHKL
-422 ADYFRQVGATVTVV
+422 ADYFRQVGASVTVV
-436 RHVHAL
+436 RHSHAL
-442 ADAEAAR
+442 EMLKHKKWDLLVLSPGPGRPQDFGISKTIEAALQKR
-449 ATICWCCRR
+449 
-458 GRAGRRI
+458 
-465 SAIAKTIDAALDKKL
+465 L
-480 PIFGVCLGV
+480 PVFGVCLGV
-489 QAIGE
+489 EANGE
-494 YFGGQLGQLGQPAHG
+494 YFGGQLGQLHHPAHG
-509 RPSRVQVRGGRLM
+509 RPSRVQVRGGRL
-522 QNLPNEIVIG
+522 
-532 RYHSL
+532 
-537 YVERDSMPEVLTV
+537 
-550 TASTED
+550 
-556 GVAMAIEHKT
+556 
-566 LAGRRRAVSPGI
+566 I
-578 ADVARRRSRPAH
+578 A
-590 RGERVPAW
+590 
-598 RTDQLMIAN
+598 
-607 RDPKEIPMTFEH
+607 
-619 DLKAAVRTIPDYPKP
+619 
-634 GILFRDITTLL
+634 
-645 GDARAFRRAVDE
+645 
-657 LVQPWAGNKIDKV
+657 
-670 AGIEARGFILGGAV
+670 
-684 AHQVSAGFV
+684 
-693 PIRKKGKLPHTTVRI
+693 
-708 AYSLEYGL
+708 
-716 DEMEMHADAI
+716 
-726 HPGERVIL
+726 
-734 VDDLIA
+734 
-740 TGGTAEGAVKLMRQ
+740 
-754 IGANVVAA
+754 
-762 CFIIDLPDLGGAAK
+762 
-776 LRAMDV
+776 
-782 PVRTLM
+782 
-788 AFDGH
+788 

>member
-1 MRGAAPVDED
+1 MNRTVFALPELSEYRTSGGLAVSRAVEQFTGHADRLDELIELLDRRRGVVLSSGTTVPGRYDSFDLGFSDPLLRLETVGSKFSLEALNARGEVLIAFLGDTLREPCVVIDEKTATRLAGHILRGEAPVDED

-26 VAALGANDD
+26 VAVLGSSADG
-35 PLLGLFGA
+35 LLGLFGA

-49 FQIEDLV
+49 FQMEDLV

-79 DRATGRGVVLS
+79 DRATGRGVILS

-95 KGKSTEGL
+95 NGKSTNGL

-111 YAKTPRQGFADH
+111 YVKTPRQGFADH

-180 NLGDGEFLVSASPE
+180 NLGDGEFLVAASPE

-278 HVEGMLRPGFDSLD
+278 HVEGVLRPGFDSLD

-306 PKLWAMQFVEDH
+306 PKLWAMQFVEDN

-395 SAFAPD
+395 SSIAPD
-401 ATGSGK
+401 ASGSGK

-442 ADAEAAR
+442 AMLKAQSYDLLVLSPGP
-449 ATICWCCRR
+449 
-458 GRAGRRI
+458 GRPEDFGI
-465 SAIAKTIDAALDKKL
+465 SKTIGAALDKKL

-494 YFGGQLGQLGQPAHG
+494 YFGGQLGQLGHPAHG
-509 RPSRVQVRGGRLM
+509 RPSRIQVRGGRLM

-537 YVERDSMPEVLTV
+537 FVEQGSMPEVLDV

-566 LAGRRRAVSPGI
+566 LPVGGVQFHPESLMSLG
-578 ADVARRRSRPAH
+578 
-590 RGERVPAW
+590 GEVGLRIVE
-598 RTDQLMIAN
+598 N
-607 RDPKEIPMTFEH
+607 
-619 DLKAAVRTIPDYPKP
+619 
-634 GILFRDITTLL
+634 
-645 GDARAFRRAVDE
+645 AFR
-657 LVQPWAGNKIDKV
+657 
-670 AGIEARGFILGGAV
+670 LG
-684 AHQVSAGFV
+684 
-693 PIRKKGKLPHTTVRI
+693 
-708 AYSLEYGL
+708 
-716 DEMEMHADAI
+716 
-726 HPGERVIL
+726 
-734 VDDLIA
+734 
-740 TGGTAEGAVKLMRQ
+740 
-754 IGANVVAA
+754 
-762 CFIIDLPDLGGAAK
+762 
-776 LRAMDV
+776 V
-782 PVRTLM
+782 PVN
-788 AFDGH
+788 

>member
-1 MRGAAPVDED
+1 MNRTVFSLPDKSEYRTNSGLAITRLSEQFSGDAKRLDDLIELLDRRPGVVLSSGPRVPGRYESFDLGFSDPPLVLETSGTNFSLSALNARGEILIAFLADVLLEPCVVIDEKSASRLAGHIVRGAAPVEED
-11 QRTRRASVMSLVRDL
+11 QRTRRASVMSLVRAL
-26 VAALGANDD
+26 IAAFSASDD
-35 PLLGLFGA
+35 PMLGLYGA

-65 RDIVLYVPDRLLAY
+65 HDIVLYVPDRILAY
-79 DRATGRGVVLS
+79 DRATGRGVMLS

-95 KGKSTEGL
+95 NGKSTKGL
-103 PRETAESV
+103 PRDTAESV
-111 YAKTPRQGFADH
+111 YAKSPRQGFADH
-123 APGEYQATVET
+123 APGEYQATVEV

-156 CERSPAEVFQRLC
+156 CRLSPAEVFQRLW
-169 RINPSPYGALM
+169 RINPSPYGAFM
-180 NLGDGEFLVSASPE
+180 NIGRHGFLGSAWPG

-205 TCPISGTIARGVDA
+205 PCPISGTIARGSDA

-278 HVEGMLRPGFDSLD
+278 HVEGMLRPGFDAID
-292 AFLTHA
+292 AFLTHC

-318 ERSSRR
+318 ERSPRR
-324 WYAGAIGA
+324 WYAGAIGC

-407 RVLLIDHDDSFVHML
+407 KVLLIDHDDSFVLML
-422 ADYFRQVGATVTVV
+422 ADYFRQVGASVTVV
-436 RHVHAL
+436 RHVHAQEML
-442 ADAEAAR
+442 KRKWDLLVLSPGP
-449 ATICWCCRR
+449 
-458 GRAGRRI
+458 GRPEDFK
-465 SAIAKTIDAALDKKL
+465 IAKTIGTAIEQKL

-494 YFGGQLGQLGQPAHG
+494 YFGGTLGQLGQPAHG
-509 RPSRVQVRGGRLM
+509 RPSRIQIRGGKLM

-537 YVERDSMPEVLTV
+537 YVERDSVPDVLTV
-550 TASTED
+550 TATTED

-566 LAGRRRAVSPGI
+566 LPVGGVQFHPESLMSLG
-578 ADVARRRSRPAH
+578 
-590 RGERVPAW
+590 GEVGLRIVENAF
-598 RTDQLMIAN
+598 R
-607 RDPKEIPMTFEH
+607 
-619 DLKAAVRTIPDYPKP
+619 LKA
-634 GILFRDITTLL
+634 
-645 GDARAFRRAVDE
+645 
-657 LVQPWAGNKIDKV
+657 
-670 AGIEARGFILGGAV
+670 
-684 AHQVSAGFV
+684 
-693 PIRKKGKLPHTTVRI
+693 
-708 AYSLEYGL
+708 
-716 DEMEMHADAI
+716 
-726 HPGERVIL
+726 
-734 VDDLIA
+734 
-740 TGGTAEGAVKLMRQ
+740 
-754 IGANVVAA
+754 
-762 CFIIDLPDLGGAAK
+762 
-776 LRAMDV
+776 
-782 PVRTLM
+782 PVN
-788 AFDGH
+788 

>member
-1 MRGAAPVDED
+1 MNRTVFSLPDRSELRTASGLAIARLSEQFTGDATRLDDLINLLDRRRGVVLSSGTTVPGRYESFDLGFADPPLVLETSGTSFSLSALNPRGEVLIAFIGDTLREPCVVVDEKSATRLAGHIVRGQAPVEED

-26 VAALGANDD
+26 MAAFSCNDD
-35 PLLGLFGA
+35 PMLGLYGA

-56 QKRARESDQ
+56 QKRAREADQ

-90 YDFAW
+90 YEFSW
-95 KGKSTEGL
+95 KGKSTAGL
-103 PRETAESV
+103 PHDTAESP
-111 YAKTPRQGFADH
+111 YRKSPRQGFADH
-123 APGEYQATVET
+123 APGEYQATVEV

-169 RINPSPYGALM
+169 IINPSPYGALM

-205 TCPISGTIARGVDA
+205 TCPISGTIARGADA

-243 DVDRNDKARVC
+243 DVDRNDKARIC

-318 ERSSRR
+318 ERSPRR

-390 PPKPL
+390 APKPL
-395 SAFAPD
+395 SSIAPD

-407 RVLLIDHDDSFVHML
+407 KVLLIDHDDSFVHML
-422 ADYFRQVGATVTVV
+422 ADYFRQVGASVTVV
-436 RHVHAL
+436 RHVHAQEML
-442 ADAEAAR
+442 KRKWDLLVLSPGP
-449 ATICWCCRR
+449 
-458 GRAGRRI
+458 GRPEDFK
-465 SAIAKTIDAALDKKL
+465 IAKTIDTAIGQKL

-494 YFGGQLGQLGQPAHG
+494 YFGGTLGQLGQPAHG
-509 RPSRVQVRGGRLM
+509 RPSRVQNRGGRLM
-522 QNLPNEIVIG
+522 HNLPNEIVIG

-537 YVERDSMPEVLTV
+537 YVERDSVPDTLTV
-550 TASTED
+550 TATTED

-566 LAGRRRAVSPGI
+566 LPVGGVQFHPESLMSLG
-578 ADVARRRSRPAH
+578 
-590 RGERVPAW
+590 GEVGLRIVENAF
-598 RTDQLMIAN
+598 R
-607 RDPKEIPMTFEH
+607 
-619 DLKAAVRTIPDYPKP
+619 LKA
-634 GILFRDITTLL
+634 
-645 GDARAFRRAVDE
+645 
-657 LVQPWAGNKIDKV
+657 
-670 AGIEARGFILGGAV
+670 
-684 AHQVSAGFV
+684 
-693 PIRKKGKLPHTTVRI
+693 
-708 AYSLEYGL
+708 
-716 DEMEMHADAI
+716 
-726 HPGERVIL
+726 
-734 VDDLIA
+734 
-740 TGGTAEGAVKLMRQ
+740 
-754 IGANVVAA
+754 
-762 CFIIDLPDLGGAAK
+762 
-776 LRAMDV
+776 
-782 PVRTLM
+782 PVN
-788 AFDGH
+788 

>member
-1 MRGAAPVDED
+1 MNRTVFSLPAKSEYLTNGGLAVARVVEQFTGGANRLDELIALLDRRRGVVLSSGTTVPGRYESFDLGFADPPLVLETSGTGFSLLALNPRGEVLIAFLADVLHEPCVVITERSATKLAGHIIRGAAPIEED
-11 QRTRRASVMSLVRDL
+11 QRTRRASVMSLVRDM
-26 VAALGANDD
+26 VAAFTSNAD

-56 QKRARESDQ
+56 QKRAREADQ

-90 YDFAW
+90 YEFAW
-95 KGKSTEGL
+95 KGRSTAGL
-103 PRETAESV
+103 PHDTAASV
-111 YAKTPRQGFADH
+111 YVKTPRQGFADH
-123 APGEYQATVET
+123 APGEYQATVEV

-180 NLGDGEFLVSASPE
+180 NLGEGEFLVSASPE

-205 TCPISGTIARGVDA
+205 TCPISGTIARGSDS
-219 IGDAEQIRQLL
+219 IGDAEQIRKLL

-395 SAFAPD
+395 SDFAPD

-407 RVLLIDHDDSFVHML
+407 NVLLIDHDDSFVHML
-422 ADYFRQVGATVTVV
+422 ADYFRQVGANVTVV
-436 RHVHAL
+436 RHVHAQDML
-442 ADAEAAR
+442 KRKGWDLLVLSPGP
-449 ATICWCCRR
+449 
-458 GRAGRRI
+458 GRPEDFGI
-465 SAIAKTIDAALDKKL
+465 SKTIGTALENKL

-522 QNLPNEIVIG
+522 HNLPNEIVIG

-537 YVERDSMPEVLTV
+537 FVERDSVPDVLTV
-550 TASTED
+550 TATTED
-556 GVAMAIEHKT
+556 GVAMVIEHKT
-566 LAGRRRAVSPGI
+566 LPVAGVQFHPESLMSLG
-578 ADVARRRSRPAH
+578 
-590 RGERVPAW
+590 GEVGLRIVE
-598 RTDQLMIAN
+598 N
-607 RDPKEIPMTFEH
+607 
-619 DLKAAVRTIPDYPKP
+619 
-634 GILFRDITTLL
+634 
-645 GDARAFRRAVDE
+645 AFRLNPPA
-657 LVQPWAGNKIDKV
+657 
-670 AGIEARGFILGGAV
+670 
-684 AHQVSAGFV
+684 S
-693 PIRKKGKLPHTTVRI
+693 
-708 AYSLEYGL
+708 
-716 DEMEMHADAI
+716 
-726 HPGERVIL
+726 
-734 VDDLIA
+734 
-740 TGGTAEGAVKLMRQ
+740 
-754 IGANVVAA
+754 
-762 CFIIDLPDLGGAAK
+762 
-776 LRAMDV
+776 
-782 PVRTLM
+782 
-788 AFDGH
+788 

>member
-1 MRGAAPVDED
+1 MNRTVFSLPEQSEYRTDRGLAVTRAVEHFGDGRLLDRLVKRLDRRRGVVLSSGTTVPGRYESFDLGFSDPPLRLETTGLQFSIEALNARGEVLIAFLGDTLREPCVVIDEKTAMRLTGHILRGEAPVDED

-26 VAALGANDD
+26 VAAFGSPAD

-49 FQIEDLV
+49 FQMEDLK
-56 QKRARESDQ
+56 QKRAREADQ
-65 RDIVLYVPDRLLAY
+65 RDIVLYVPDSLLAY
-79 DRATGRGVVLS
+79 DRATSRGVILN
-90 YDFAW
+90 YDFSW
-95 KGKSTEGL
+95 NGKSTRGL
-103 PRETAESV
+103 PRDTPESRYTA
-111 YAKTPRQGFADH
+111 TGQPGFADH

-156 CERSPAEVFQRLC
+156 CARSPAEVFERLC
-169 RINPSPYGALM
+169 QINPSPYGGLV
-180 NLGDGEFLVSASPE
+180 NLGGGEFLVSASPE

-205 TCPISGTIARGVDA
+205 TCPISGTIARGIDA
-219 IGDAEQIRQLL
+219 IGDAAQIRELL

-254 VPGTIKVLARRQIE
+254 MPGTIKVLARRQIE

-278 HVEGMLRPGFDSLD
+278 HVEGMLRPEFDSLD

-306 PKLWAMQFVEDH
+306 PKLWAMQFVEDN
-318 ERSSRR
+318 ERSPRR
-324 WYAGAIGA
+324 WYAGAFGF
-332 VNFDG
+332 VGFDG

-395 SAFAPD
+395 SAIAPD
-401 ATGSGK
+401 ASGSGK

-436 RHVHAL
+436 RHIHAL
-442 ADAEAAR
+442 AMLKAQSYDLLVLSPGP
-449 ATICWCCRR
+449 
-458 GRAGRRI
+458 GRPEDF
-465 SAIAKTIDAALDKKL
+465 AIAKTIDAALERKL
-480 PIFGVCLGV
+480 PVFGVCLGV

-509 RPSRVQVRGGRLM
+509 RPSRIQVRGGRLM
-522 QNLPNEIVIG
+522 RNLPNEIVIG

-537 YVERDSMPEVLTV
+537 YVARDSMPDVLDV

-556 GVAMAIEHKT
+556 GVAMAIEHRT
-566 LAGRRRAVSPGI
+566 LPVGGVQFHPESLMSLG
-578 ADVARRRSRPAH
+578 
-590 RGERVPAW
+590 GEVGLRIVE
-598 RTDQLMIAN
+598 N
-607 RDPKEIPMTFEH
+607 
-619 DLKAAVRTIPDYPKP
+619 
-634 GILFRDITTLL
+634 
-645 GDARAFRRAVDE
+645 AFRLKE
-657 LVQPWAGNKIDKV
+657 P
-670 AGIEARGFILGGAV
+670 
-684 AHQVSAGFV
+684 
-693 PIRKKGKLPHTTVRI
+693 
-708 AYSLEYGL
+708 
-716 DEMEMHADAI
+716 
-726 HPGERVIL
+726 
-734 VDDLIA
+734 
-740 TGGTAEGAVKLMRQ
+740 
-754 IGANVVAA
+754 AN
-762 CFIIDLPDLGGAAK
+762 
-776 LRAMDV
+776 
-782 PVRTLM
+782 
-788 AFDGH
+788 

>member
-1 MRGAAPVDED
+1 MNRTVFSLPAKSEYLTHGGLAVARVVEQFTGGANRLDDLIALLDRRRGVVLSSGTTVPGRYESFDLGFADPPLVLETSGTDFTLAALNPRGEVLIAFLGEVLREPCVVISERSATKLSGHIIRGAAPVEED
-11 QRTRRASVMSLVRDL
+11 QRTRRASVMSLVRAM
-26 VAALGANDD
+26 VAAFACNAD
-35 PLLGLFGA
+35 PMLGLFGA

-56 QKRARESDQ
+56 QKRAREADQ

-79 DRATGRGVVLS
+79 DRATGRGVVLTYEFS
-90 YDFAW
+90 W
-95 KGKSTEGL
+95 QGKSTVGL
-103 PRETAESV
+103 SHETAPSL
-111 YAKTPRQGFADH
+111 YAKTGRQGFADH
-123 APGEYQATVET
+123 AAGEYQATVEV

-205 TCPISGTIARGVDA
+205 TCPISGTIARGSDS
-219 IGDAEQIRQLL
+219 IGDAEQIRKLL

-254 VPGTIKVLARRQIE
+254 VPGTVKVLARRQIE

-318 ERSSRR
+318 ERSPRR
-324 WYAGAIGA
+324 WYAGAIGC

-395 SAFAPD
+395 SDFAPD

-407 RVLLIDHDDSFVHML
+407 NVLLIDHDDSFVHML
-422 ADYFRQVGATVTVV
+422 ADYFRQVGANVTVV
-436 RHVHAL
+436 RHIHAQDML
-442 ADAEAAR
+442 KQ
-449 ATICWCCRR
+449 R
-458 GRAGRRI
+458 GWDLLVLSPGPGRPEDFGI
-465 SAIAKTIDAALDKKL
+465 SKTIDTALANRL

-494 YFGGQLGQLGQPAHG
+494 YFGGELGQLGQPAHG

-537 YVERDSMPEVLTV
+537 YIERDSVPDVLTV
-550 TASTED
+550 TATTED
-556 GVAMAIEHKT
+556 GVAMVIEHKT
-566 LAGRRRAVSPGI
+566 LPVAGVQFHPES
-578 ADVARRRSRPAH
+578 
-590 RGERVPAW
+590 
-598 RTDQLMIAN
+598 LMS
-607 RDPKEIPMTFEH
+607 
-619 DLKAAVRTIPDYPKP
+619 
-634 GILFRDITTLL
+634 L
-645 GDARAFRRAVDE
+645 GNEVGLRIVENAFRLNPE
-657 LVQPWAGNKIDKV
+657 TN
-670 AGIEARGFILGGAV
+670 
-684 AHQVSAGFV
+684 
-693 PIRKKGKLPHTTVRI
+693 
-708 AYSLEYGL
+708 
-716 DEMEMHADAI
+716 
-726 HPGERVIL
+726 
-734 VDDLIA
+734 
-740 TGGTAEGAVKLMRQ
+740 
-754 IGANVVAA
+754 
-762 CFIIDLPDLGGAAK
+762 
-776 LRAMDV
+776 
-782 PVRTLM
+782 
-788 AFDGH
+788 

>member
-1 MRGAAPVDED
+1 MNRTVFALPARSDYVTRAGLAITRVAEQFSGGANRLDDLVSLLDRRRGVVLSSGTTVPGRYESFDLGFSDPPLKLETTGVNFKLEALNARGEVLIAFLADVLREPCVVISEKTPTRLAGHIVRGEAPIDED

-26 VAALGANDD
+26 VAAFSANDD
-35 PLLGLFGA
+35 GVLGLFGA

-79 DRATGRGVVLS
+79 DRATGRGVVLT

-95 KGKSTEGL
+95 KGKSTAGL
-103 PRETAESV
+103 PHETAESP
-111 YAKTPRQGFADH
+111 YLKTPRQGFADH

-156 CERSPAEVFQRLC
+156 CDRSPAEVFQRLC
-169 RINPSPYGALM
+169 VINPSPYGALM
-180 NLGDGEFLVSASPE
+180 NLGEGEFLVSASPE

-205 TCPISGTIARGVDA
+205 TCPISGTIARGTDA

-278 HVEGMLRPGFDSLD
+278 HVEGMLRPGFDALD

-298 WAVTVTGA
+298 WAVTVVTGA

-318 ERSSRR
+318 ERSPRR

-348 RMKDG
+348 RMKEG

-422 ADYFRQVGATVTVV
+422 ADYFRQVGADVTVV

-442 ADAEAAR
+442 DMLKQKR
-449 ATICWCCRR
+449 WDLLVLSPGP
-458 GRAGRRI
+458 GRPEDFGI
-465 SAIAKTIDAALDKKL
+465 KKTIDAALEDKL
-480 PIFGVCLGV
+480 PVFGVCLGV

-494 YFGGQLGQLGQPAHG
+494 YFGGELGQLTHPAHG

-522 QNLPNEIVIG
+522 RNLPNEIVIG

-537 YVERDSMPEVLTV
+537 YVERDSMPEVLSV

-556 GVAMAIEHKT
+556 GVAMALEHKT
-566 LAGRRRAVSPGI
+566 LPVAGVQFHPESLM
-578 ADVARRRSRPAH
+578 SLS
-590 RGERVPAW
+590 GEVGLRIVE
-598 RTDQLMIAN
+598 N
-607 RDPKEIPMTFEH
+607 
-619 DLKAAVRTIPDYPKP
+619 
-634 GILFRDITTLL
+634 
-645 GDARAFRRAVDE
+645 AFR
-657 LVQPWAGNKIDKV
+657 
-670 AGIEARGFILGGAV
+670 
-684 AHQVSAGFV
+684 
-693 PIRKKGKLPHTTVRI
+693 
-708 AYSLEYGL
+708 L
-716 DEMEMHADAI
+716 DAS
-726 HPGERVIL
+726 R
-734 VDDLIA
+734 
-740 TGGTAEGAVKLMRQ
+740 
-754 IGANVVAA
+754 
-762 CFIIDLPDLGGAAK
+762 
-776 LRAMDV
+776 
-782 PVRTLM
+782 
-788 AFDGH
+788 

>member
-1 MRGAAPVDED
+1 MNRTVFTLPERSDYVTRAGLAVQRVVEHFSGGASRLDALIDLIDIRRGVVLSSGTTVPGRYESFDLGFSDPPLVLETSGVNFVLRALNPRGEVLIAFFADTLREPCAVITGKTGTQLAGHILRGDAPVEED

-26 VAALGANDD
+26 VAVFAANDD
-35 PLLGLFGA
+35 ALLGLFGA

-56 QKRARESDQ
+56 QKRAREADQ

-79 DRATGRGVVLS
+79 DRATSRGVVLS
-90 YDFAW
+90 YEFAW
-95 KGKSTEGL
+95 KGQSTEG
-103 PRETAESV
+103 RARDTAESL
-111 YAKTPRQGFADH
+111 YARTQHQGFADH
-123 APGEYQATVET
+123 AAGEYQATVET

-205 TCPISGTIARGVDA
+205 TCPISGTIARGRDA

-278 HVEGMLRPGFDSLD
+278 HVEGMLRPGFDALD

-318 ERSSRR
+318 ERSPRR

-390 PPKPL
+390 APKPL

-401 ATGSGK
+401 ATGSG
-407 RVLLIDHDDSFVHML
+407 RNVLLIDHDDSFVHML
-422 ADYFRQVGATVTVV
+422 ADYFRQVGASVTVV
-436 RHVHAL
+436 RHVHAQEML
-442 ADAEAAR
+442 KKNWDLLVLSPGP
-449 ATICWCCRR
+449 
-458 GRAGRRI
+458 GRPEDFGI
-465 SAIAKTIDAALDKKL
+465 SKTIGTALERKL

-494 YFGGQLGQLGQPAHG
+494 YFGGQLGQLTQPAHG
-509 RPSRVQVRGGRLM
+509 RPSRIQVRGGRLM
-522 QNLPNEIVIG
+522 HNLPNEIVIG

-537 YVERDSMPEVLTV
+537 YVERDSVPDVLEV
-550 TASTED
+550 TATTED

-566 LAGRRRAVSPGI
+566 LPVGGVQFHPESLMSLG
-578 ADVARRRSRPAH
+578 
-590 RGERVPAW
+590 GEVGLRIVE
-598 RTDQLMIAN
+598 N
-607 RDPKEIPMTFEH
+607 
-619 DLKAAVRTIPDYPKP
+619 
-634 GILFRDITTLL
+634 
-645 GDARAFRRAVDE
+645 AFRLNV
-657 LVQPWAGNKIDKV
+657 
-670 AGIEARGFILGGAV
+670 
-684 AHQVSAGFV
+684 
-693 PIRKKGKLPHTTVRI
+693 
-708 AYSLEYGL
+708 
-716 DEMEMHADAI
+716 
-726 HPGERVIL
+726 
-734 VDDLIA
+734 
-740 TGGTAEGAVKLMRQ
+740 
-754 IGANVVAA
+754 GAN
-762 CFIIDLPDLGGAAK
+762 
-776 LRAMDV
+776 
-782 PVRTLM
+782 
-788 AFDGH
+788 